1 MCSNLLATRILIL
14 SRVLVIPCEDT
25 VHYLQ
30 SKLSLSQ
37 FYTNYSIMAMST
49 IETGPKLN
57 WTRDNQM
64 YERYRVWKKKVEFI
78 FCSALA
84 DSTPKQLVS
93 YLKYWMADQGI
104 PLIEKW
110 ESTGKL
116 DYSNAEETPATEG
129 GRRRILLSGYKVQT
143 YWDLLDEEFKPKG
156 NKLLSII
163 ELWTRSKQGDKPLNQ
178 WLTQVYNLVNICK
191 YPEDSTDRIIRDVL
205 IVGCNSNHARDKIIQ
220 QGEAVTLNQVIEI
233 LQAEESAYSTMKQ
246 IQDCEEKPPASI
258 YYQAYD
264 SRSKKS
270 KNPSNEQNSSSS
282 SPTGSKRK
290 CFRCGE
296 PFSRQHMKECRAQ
309 NVTCNGCGIK
319 GHLKKCCKKSG
330 NFPKDSSNQ
339 QNNQSP
345 STGSSRMNFASTLPQ
360 TEAEFFDEKGLLKH
374 YNPQVPQQHTG
385 SMFILK
391 KVQDPNNAILLSEDG
406 VEIQHN
412 TSTSVSDPD
421 PAPILSPDFPFQ
433 EFPLREVVNQ
443 SQIDYYSISDTS
455 DPREN
460 SNSSRKAAKSTDLPL
475 KSCLANR
482 SHKELRE
489 IKGSAISTAPT
500 QSSRDFNTISISDN
514 CATRKSIPGITPRIM
529 TDNPSIT
536 TTSPVETGV
545 TAIQAEI
552 PEEIQVHSSNYRS
565 VIPTDTQALT
575 ALQNLISDDFQAKNT
590 HSTQRKGEETP
601 DTRPDIQDK
610 AFQLIQK
617 IHNQLQQVQ
626 WDLQRLHSLHKY
638 EN

>member
-1 MCSNLLATRILIL
+1 
-14 SRVLVIPCEDT
+14 
-25 VHYLQ
+25 
-30 SKLSLSQ
+30 
-37 FYTNYSIMAMST
+37 MAMST
-49 IETGPKLN
+49 LETGPKLD

-93 YLKYWMADQGI
+93 YLKYWMGDQGI

-116 DYSNAEETPATEG
+116 DYSNAEEEDT
-129 GRRRILLSGYKVQT
+129 LSSGYRVQT

-191 YPEDSTDRIIRDVL
+191 YPENSTDRIIRDVL
-205 IVGCNSNHARDKIIQ
+205 IVGCNSNHARDRIIR
-220 QGEAVTLNQVIEI
+220 QGEAITLNQVLEI
-233 LQAEESAYSTMKQ
+233 LQTEESTHSTMQQ
-246 IQDCEEKPPASI
+246 IQGYQKKPTGSI

-270 KNPSNEQNSSSS
+270 KVSNEQNSSSS
-282 SPTGSKRK
+282 SPTGSTGSKRK

-296 PFSRQHMKECRAQ
+296 PFSRQHLKECRAQ

-330 NFPKDSSNQ
+330 NFPKDSSNR
-339 QNNQSP
+339 QNNQSSP
-345 STGSSRMNFASTLPQ
+345 STDTGRMNFASTALPQ
-360 TEAEFFDEKGLLKH
+360 TEAEFFDEKGLLKE
-374 YNPQVPQQHTG
+374 YNPQQQQQYQHTG
-385 SMFILK
+385 SMYVLK
-391 KVQDPNNAILLSEDG
+391 KFQGNPSDDILFSDNG

-412 TSTSVSDPD
+412 TPTSVSDPD

-433 EFPLREVVNQ
+433 EFPLTEVVNQ
-443 SQIDYYSISDTS
+443 SQTDISSISDTS
-455 DPREN
+455 DPSES
-460 SNSSRKAAKSTDLPL
+460 SNSSSKAIKSTDLPL
-475 KSCLANR
+475 KSGLANR
-482 SHKELRE
+482 SHEE
-489 IKGSAISTAPT
+489 ITEYRDLTVSEMHT
-500 QSSRDFNTISISDN
+500 QSSRDSNTIFTPDNSD
-514 CATRKSIPGITPRIM
+514 TRKSNPGIT
-529 TDNPSIT
+529 TGIT
-536 TTSPVETGV
+536 TDAPSTPTTFPEETDV
-545 TAIQAEI
+545 TAIHAETSK
-552 PEEIQVHSSNYRS
+552 EMHSSNYRS

-575 ALQNLISDDFQAKNT
+575 ALQNLLSDDFQAKNT

-601 DTRPDIQDK
+601 DTRSELQNET
-610 AFQLIQK
+610 FQLIQK
-617 IHNQLQQVQ
+617 IHNQLQEVQ

-638 EN
+638 KN

>member
-1 MCSNLLATRILIL
+1 
-14 SRVLVIPCEDT
+14 
-25 VHYLQ
+25 
-30 SKLSLSQ
+30 
-37 FYTNYSIMAMST
+37 MAMST
-49 IETGPKLN
+49 LESVPKLD

-64 YERYRVWKKKVEFI
+64 YERYRIWRKKVEFI

-93 YLKYWMADQGI
+93 YLKYWMGDQGI

-116 DYSNAEETPATEG
+116 DYSNAKETPATEG
-129 GRRRILLSGYKVQT
+129 GRRRALSSGYKVQT

-178 WLTQVYNLVNICK
+178 WLTQIYNLVNICK

-205 IVGCNSNHARDKIIQ
+205 IVGCNSNHARDKIIR

-233 LQAEESAYSTMKQ
+233 LQTEESTHSTMQQ
-246 IQDCEEKPPASI
+246 IQGYDKKSTGSI

-270 KNPSNEQNSSSS
+270 KNPSNKQNSSS
-282 SPTGSKRK
+282 SPTGSTGSKKK
-290 CFRCGE
+290 CFHCGE

-309 NVTCNGCGIK
+309 DVICNGCGIK

-330 NFPKDSSNQ
+330 NFPKDNSNRQ
-339 QNNQSP
+339 NQSP
-345 STGSSRMNFASTLPQ
+345 STGPGKMNIASALPQ
-360 TEAEFFDEKGLLKH
+360 TEADFFDEKGLPKQ
-374 YNPQVPQQHTG
+374 YIPQNQQQHTG
-385 SMFILK
+385 SMYVLRKLQGNPSGDILFS
-391 KVQDPNNAILLSEDG
+391 DNG
-406 VEIQHN
+406 VKIQHN

-421 PAPILSPDFPFQ
+421 PAPIPTPDFPFQ
-433 EFPLREVVNQ
+433 EFPLTEVVNQ

-455 DPREN
+455 DLREC
-460 SNSSRKAAKSTDLPL
+460 SNSTKKAPTSTDFSL
-475 KSCLANR
+475 KSVQNCSSDEEMAFSRDLTV
-482 SHKELRE
+482 
-489 IKGSAISTAPT
+489 STAPT
-500 QSSRDFNTISISDN
+500 QSLRDSNTISTPDNSD
-514 CATRKSIPGITPRIM
+514 TRESNPGIIPRITTGIM
-529 TDNPSIT
+529 ADTPSTPT
-536 TTSPVETGV
+536 TLPVETDV
-545 TAIQAEI
+545 TAI
-552 PEEIQVHSSNYRS
+552 HSNNYRS

-601 DTRPDIQDK
+601 DE
-610 AFQLIQK
+610 AFQLI
-617 IHNQLQQVQ
+617 
-626 WDLQRLHSLHKY
+626 
-638 EN
+638 

>member
-1 MCSNLLATRILIL
+1 
-14 SRVLVIPCEDT
+14 
-25 VHYLQ
+25 
-30 SKLSLSQ
+30 
-37 FYTNYSIMAMST
+37 MAMST
-49 IETGPKLN
+49 LETGPKLN
-57 WTRDNQM
+57 WIRDNQM

-93 YLKYWMADQGI
+93 YLKYWMGDQGI

-116 DYSNAEETPATEG
+116 DYSNAEETPATDG
-129 GRRRILLSGYKVQT
+129 GRRRILSSGYKVQT

-205 IVGCNSNHARDKIIQ
+205 IVGCNSNHARDRIIR

-233 LQAEESAYSTMKQ
+233 LQTEESTHSTMQQ
-246 IQDCEEKPPASI
+246 IQGYEKKPPASI
-258 YYQAYD
+258 YYQSYD

-270 KNPSNEQNSSSS
+270 KAPSNEQNSSSS

-330 NFPKDSSNQ
+330 NFPKDDSNRQKQSS
-339 QNNQSP
+339 
-345 STGSSRMNFASTLPQ
+345 STDTGRMNFANKLPQ
-360 TEAEFFDEKGLLKH
+360 TEAEFFDEKGLLKE
-374 YNPQVPQQHTG
+374 YNPQVPQQQQYQHTG
-385 SMFILK
+385 SMYILK
-391 KVQDPNNAILLSEDG
+391 KVHNPNNAILLSEDG
-406 VEIQHN
+406 EEIQH
-412 TSTSVSDPD
+412 SVSDPD

-433 EFPLREVVNQ
+433 EFPLTEVVNQ
-443 SQIDYYSISDTS
+443 SQIDISSISDTADS
-455 DPREN
+455 REC
-460 SNSSRKAAKSTDLPL
+460 SNSTKKAPTSTGFSL
-475 KSCLANR
+475 KSVQNCSSDEEMAFFRDLTV
-482 SHKELRE
+482 SDKH
-489 IKGSAISTAPT
+489 T
-500 QSSRDFNTISISDN
+500 QSSRDSNTISIPDN
-514 CATRKSIPGITPRIM
+514 SNTRKSNPGINPGITPRIM
-529 TDNPSIT
+529 TD
-536 TTSPVETGV
+536 TTSNPTTFPVETDV
-545 TAIQAEI
+545 AAIHAEI
-552 PEEIQVHSSNYRS
+552 PEELQMHSSNYRS

-575 ALQNLISDDFQAKNT
+575 AVQNLISDDFQVKNT
-590 HSTQRKGEETP
+590 HSTPKKGRRDSRYTFRY
-601 DTRPDIQDK
+601 TR
-610 AFQLIQK
+610 
-617 IHNQLQQVQ
+617 
-626 WDLQRLHSLHKY
+626 
-638 EN
+638 

>member
-1 MCSNLLATRILIL
+1 
-14 SRVLVIPCEDT
+14 
-25 VHYLQ
+25 
-30 SKLSLSQ
+30 
-37 FYTNYSIMAMST
+37 MAMST
-49 IETGPKLN
+49 LETGPKLN

-93 YLKYWMADQGI
+93 YLKYWMGDQGI
-104 PLIEKW
+104 PLIEEW

-129 GRRRILLSGYKVQT
+129 GRRRILSSGYKVQT

-205 IVGCNSNHARDKIIQ
+205 IVGCNSNHARDKIIR
-220 QGEAVTLNQVIEI
+220 QGEAITLNQVIEI
-233 LQAEESAYSTMKQ
+233 LQAEESAYSTMQQ
-246 IQDCEEKPPASI
+246 IQGYEKKSPASI
-258 YYQAYD
+258 YYQSYD

-270 KNPSNEQNSSSS
+270 KAPSNEQNSSSS
-282 SPTGSKRK
+282 PTGSKKK

-330 NFPKDSSNQ
+330 NFPKDSNQ
-339 QNNQSP
+339 QNQSSSP
-345 STGSSRMNFASTLPQ
+345 TGPGKMNIASAVPQ
-360 TEAEFFDEKGLLKH
+360 IQADFFDERGVLKE
-374 YNPQVPQQHTG
+374 YIPQNQQQYQHTG
-385 SMFILK
+385 SMFVLK
-391 KVQDPNNAILLSEDG
+391 KFQGNPSDDILFSDNG
-406 VEIQHN
+406 VEIQH
-412 TSTSVSDPD
+412 SVPD
-421 PAPILSPDFPFQ
+421 PIPSPDFPFQ
-433 EFPLREVVNQ
+433 EFPLTEVVSQ
-443 SQIDYYSISDTS
+443 SQIDISSISDTS
-455 DPREN
+455 DPRET
-460 SNSSRKAAKSTDLPL
+460 SNSLRKATKSTDLPL
-475 KSCLANR
+475 KSGLNSSPDEEMRENR
-482 SHKELRE
+482 DLTV
-489 IKGSAISTAPT
+489 STAPT
-500 QSSRDFNTISISDN
+500 QSSRDSSTISISDN
-514 CATRKSIPGITPRIM
+514 SATRESFPGITTRIM

-536 TTSPVETGV
+536 TTSPVETDV
-545 TAIQAEI
+545 TAIPAEI
-552 PEEIQVHSSNYRS
+552 PEEVQMHSSNYRS
-565 VIPTDTQALT
+565 VMPTDIQALT
-575 ALQNLISDDFQAKNT
+575 VLQGLVSDDFQAKNT
-590 HSTQRKGEETP
+590 HSTQRKGEEAP
-601 DTRPDIQDK
+601 DTHSNTQDET
-610 AFQLIQK
+610 FQLIQK

-638 EN
+638 KN